1 MLSSCGGELS
11 SLGCDVSEQLEL
23 IAAPLRLS
31 KHNVRNWPV
40 ASATYRAGSGAFKT
54 YCTQLCRSGVLAH
67 VVAGKY
73 ADHLPL
79 YRQSKYIVAREWS

>member
-1 MLSSCGGELS
+1 MLPGCGGELS

-23 IAAPLRLS
+23 IRAPLRLS

-40 ASATYRAGSGAFKT
+40 AGATNRAGTGVFKT
-54 YCTQLCRSGVLAH
+54 HCTQLCRSGALAH
-67 VVAGKY
+67 VVTGKY

-79 YRQSKYIVAREWS
+79 YRQSEYTVVRV